1 MHEPSEFKIFDL
13 KQSKIKYVTTKE
25 LMSPFWEKGK
35 KFKLKR
41 CLPYKILLSP
51 PVFVV
56 RFGWLWQNLQYFQW
70 PSNLNGGYNQLTNI
84 LFDCMSR
91 VQETLNMYLKI

>member
-35 KFKLKR
+35 KFKLKIF
-41 CLPYKILLSP
+41 KIL
-51 PVFVV
+51 
-56 RFGWLWQNLQYFQW
+56 
-70 PSNLNGGYNQLTNI
+70 
-84 LFDCMSR
+84 
-91 VQETLNMYLKI
+91 